1 MSSAIK
7 ALKKILRISFWGL
20 ILHKEIGGHIS
31 FGLNQPE
38 ADLSIPCVRFTV
50 DINGNLGNAMFC
62 HLALELKTQA
72 EKGIVI
78 N

>member
-1 MSSAIK
+1 MDD
-7 ALKKILRISFWGL
+7 
-20 ILHKEIGGHIS
+20 HIS

-38 ADLSIPCVRFTV
+38 ADLSIPCVRFKMDV
-50 DINGNLGNAMFC
+50 NGKLGNAMLC

-72 EKGIVI
+72 DKGIVI

>member
-1 MSSAIK
+1 M
-7 ALKKILRISFWGL
+7 
-20 ILHKEIGGHIS
+20 GGHIG

-50 DINGNLGNAMFC
+50 DVNGKLGNAMLC
-62 HLALELKTQA
+62 HLALELKTQS

>member
-1 MSSAIK
+1 M
-7 ALKKILRISFWGL
+7 
-20 ILHKEIGGHIS
+20 GGHIS

-38 ADLSIPCVRFTV
+38 AYLSIPCVRFTV
-50 DINGNLGNAMFC
+50 DVNGKLGNAMLC
-62 HLALELKTQA
+62 HLALELKTQS